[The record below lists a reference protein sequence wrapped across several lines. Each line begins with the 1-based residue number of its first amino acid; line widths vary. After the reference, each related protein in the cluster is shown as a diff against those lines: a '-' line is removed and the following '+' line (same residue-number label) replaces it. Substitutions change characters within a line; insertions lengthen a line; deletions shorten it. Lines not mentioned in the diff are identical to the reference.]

1 MSRVLR
7 EKAEYK
13 RKHERPKI
21 VSQSTCVWVCEWF
34 AYSWSSK
41 TYSWSSKTSWWW
53 HVVSV
58 SESWEVDS
66 PYHASNFWP
75 IFLFVGTN
83 GEQNFDTGTWKLV
96 RLGDWLLLVPQQWW
110 SAVDWLF
117 REWRQT
123 TFQCKGNIWNGD
135 FKCDYTPLGSYWH
148 FSLF

>member
-1 MSRVLR
+1 MSHVLR

-13 RKHERPKI
+13 RKHERPKNSFT
-21 VSQSTCVWVCEWF
+21 VSMCLSLWVICVQLKFKNELVMTCP
-34 AYSWSSK
+34 
-41 TYSWSSKTSWWW
+41 
-53 HVVSV
+53 VVSV

-66 PYHASNFWP
+66 PYHVSNFWP